1 MSVLIKDAETDGL
14 IREVAARTG
23 ETMTGAV
30 RAAMREKLARLP
42 EPARAGRLDM
52 VKVDAFLAEID
63 AMPKINTD
71 LTDDEIIGYDENG
84 VPR

>member
-1 MSVLIKDAETDGL
+1 MSVLIKDPETDGL
-14 IREVAARTG
+14 IREVATRTG
-23 ETMTGAV
+23 ETMTQAV
-30 RAAMREKLARLP
+30 RTAMRARLASLP
-42 EPARAGRLDM
+42 EPKRAGRLDM
-52 VKVDAFLAEID
+52 AKIEAFLAEID